1 MSRTNIVTGH
11 RLMSGMASTGEM
23 LPSAGHWN
31 GREISLHLRHSK
43 KWEQIKHR
51 RLPLVWVLNL
61 TRFTVQLE
69 LVVLAVLLPC
79 RWQLTMQC
87 LAMEES
93 IMNLLQ
99 VKKLFFQMERN
110 GNQNRN
116 HTLPCSITRPI

>member
-51 RLPLVWVLNL
+51 RLPLVWVLKL
-61 TRFTVQLE
+61 TLFTNQLQ
-69 LVVLAVLLPC
+69 LVVLTVFLPC
-79 RWQLTMQC
+79 RWQRPMLR
-87 LAMEES
+87 LAMDAP
-93 IMNLLQ
+93 IVNLLQ
-99 VKKLFFQMERN
+99 FKRLFFEVARN
-110 GNQNRN
+110 GNR
-116 HTLPCSITRPI
+116 